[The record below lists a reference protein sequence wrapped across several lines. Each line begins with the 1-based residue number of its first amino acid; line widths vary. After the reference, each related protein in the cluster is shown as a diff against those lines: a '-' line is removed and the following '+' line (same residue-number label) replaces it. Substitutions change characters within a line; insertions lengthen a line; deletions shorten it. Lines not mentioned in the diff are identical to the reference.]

1 MPFFKSMA
9 VAEDPVGMDVLERSS
24 PNPAKV
30 KLKNI
35 YPMAETLVLDHTY
48 TTRFP
53 F

>member
-30 KLKNI
+30 KFKKFIPNG
-35 YPMAETLVLDHTY
+35 
-48 TTRFP
+48 
-53 F
+53 